1 MRAEVTTGQ
10 RAGCH
15 RRREWRTRSEKYGV
29 DFNRRGRALPLRD
42 LRAVSEKALHRTHD
56 RRKAIEIGTLVAA
69 LAAVMLAVGGLA
81 YTLTAIDALE
91 ERILALENAART
103 LPQGR

>member
-1 MRAEVTTGQ
+1 MVLISTVVGGIFLYVIFERYL
-10 RAGCH
+10 
-15 RRREWRTRSEKYGV
+15 K
-29 DFNRRGRALPLRD
+29 
-42 LRAVSEKALHRTHD
+42 KALHRTHD
-56 RRKAIEIGTLVAA
+56 QRKAIETGTLVAA
-69 LAAVMLAVGGLA
+69 LAAVVLAVGGLA